1 MFTRR
6 MLWVE
11 SAVSDESE
19 GGQRAINRKI
29 VHAPEREEYDNLEG
43 DIGVADGDNVL

>member
-6 MLWVE
+6 MLWAE
-11 SAVSDESE
+11 SAVSDES
-19 GGQRAINRKI
+19 
-29 VHAPEREEYDNLEG
+29 EREEYDNLEG